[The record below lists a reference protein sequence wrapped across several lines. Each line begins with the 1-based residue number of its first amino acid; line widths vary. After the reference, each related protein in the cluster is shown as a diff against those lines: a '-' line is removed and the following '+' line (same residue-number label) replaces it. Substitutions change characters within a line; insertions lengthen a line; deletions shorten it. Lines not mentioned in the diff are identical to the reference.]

1 MYLGLI
7 NDKCKSLFL
16 GLAQKLVKADH
27 VVDAAEKEMIDQYA
41 FEMGIDVVVPHK
53 DFYSLLDDINQLAS
67 DQEKRIIVFELM
79 GLAVADNVYAPEE
92 QKMMSLVA
100 QRFLISSE
108 EMTRLAEMIKQY
120 YEFVKNTH
128 DFIFTNSK

>member
-41 FEMGIDVVVPHK
+41 FEMGIDVVYNGP
-53 DFYSLLDDINQLAS
+53 
-67 DQEKRIIVFELM
+67 
-79 GLAVADNVYAPEE
+79 AV
-92 QKMMSLVA
+92 KTTL
-100 QRFLISSE
+100 
-108 EMTRLAEMIKQY
+108 
-120 YEFVKNTH
+120 KN
-128 DFIFTNSK
+128 F

>member
-1 MYLGLI
+1 MVSIHGSI
-7 NDKCKSLFL
+7 
-16 GLAQKLVKADH
+16 
-27 VVDAAEKEMIDQYA
+27 I
-41 FEMGIDVVVPHK
+41 VVPHK
-53 DFYSLLDDINQLAS
+53 DFNSLLDDINQLAS